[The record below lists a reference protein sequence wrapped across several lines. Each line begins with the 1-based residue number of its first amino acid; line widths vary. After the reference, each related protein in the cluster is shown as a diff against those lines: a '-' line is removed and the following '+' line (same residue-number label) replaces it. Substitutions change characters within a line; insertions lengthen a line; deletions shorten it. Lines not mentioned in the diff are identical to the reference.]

1 MNDEA
6 RKHMEHVISNLS
18 DAKDC
23 LKRASNN
30 SENGSIRERI
40 ESQMDRIENCLRE
53 CENISSG
60 LSQQ

>member
-18 DAKDC
+18 DAKNC
-23 LKRASNN
+23 LLKASSN
-30 SENGSIRERI
+30 SENGSVRERI
-40 ESQMDRIENCLRE
+40 ENQLENIESCLRE
-53 CENISSG
+53 CESISSG